1 MEADRAKVGD
11 GLLISLKDTL
21 SVVVGASEGIGAAI
35 ASGLS
40 RAGSR
45 LVLGGRDRDRMAATL
60 TGIRDRG
67 GSAAFETV
75 DARAPEAISS
85 FADTVLRHHGTPT
98 ILVNSMGGTLIK
110 EMRHV
115 EAAEWDE
122 LHNTHLRGTF
132 LICRAFAD
140 AMAKNGYGKIIN
152 LSSLAA
158 FRGNPLRGVYSVAKA
173 GLNHLTAVL
182 ASEWG
187 PSGIRVNAIAPATTR
202 TPRAVRQFAKEPE
215 REASIIRR
223 TPLGRIATPEDM
235 VGPALFLASP
245 LSDFVTGQVLVVD
258 GGSMLV
264 R

>member
-1 MEADRAKVGD
+1 MDADRAKGGD
-11 GLLISLKDTL
+11 GILVSLKSTL
-21 SVVVGASEGIGAAI
+21 SIVVGASEGIGAAI
-35 ASGLS
+35 AGGLA

-45 LVLGGRDRDRMAATL
+45 LVLGGRDKGRMAATL
-60 TGIRDRG
+60 AGIRDQG
-67 GSAAFETV
+67 GAADFESV
-75 DARAPEAISS
+75 DARSPEAIPS
-85 FADTVLRHHGTPT
+85 FADAVLRKHGTPT

-110 EMRHV
+110 EMRQV
-115 EAAEWDE
+115 EADEWDE

-140 AMAKNGYGKIIN
+140 AMARNGYGKIIN

-158 FRGNPLRGVYSVAKA
+158 FRGNRLRGVYSVAKA

-202 TPRAVRQFAKEPE
+202 TPRALKQFGKEPE
-215 REASIIRR
+215 REAGIVAR
-223 TPLGRIATPEDM
+223 TPLGRMATPEDM

-245 LSDFVTGQVLVVD
+245 LSDFVSGQVLVVD
-258 GGSMLV
+258 GGSMTV